1 MDYLDEFLSPFDIRK
16 LKKTSFLILIDRFNV
31 RDHRSRLYNRLDE
44 TLERLGFDVH
54 RFYFDRS
61 PLICRNDAFPGGISV
76 EKLYEDNRD
85 AALILF
91 ADGLQFIDT
100 GKGDP
105 FVFPRYVETLTKWE
119 RRFFVSAQP
128 VSCWGIREQLIA
140 EKLFPVIVPFSPDG
154 MRAVA
159 DSLIEEEDGRDWF
172 EHWKETGCS
181 YTTTPI
187 RLDKDKDIDFIG
199 SLITK
204 PIRKW
209 VAACAMLPELD
220 PDVTHVLERLV
231 RPWFKDT
238 EWGWPI
244 HSYLGVSQLL
254 RLEWFVKGYIP
265 NRYRRQMI
273 GSWLTR
279 EEVGIICRFLC
290 EQLGDEP
297 DPDRKQQLRLALYGV
312 LGEEDATVL
321 NGKTGILSSLLEEPG
336 GERFVDIVVLDYA
349 IKNAKIIRY
358 NIPEQYL
365 RQIR

>member
-1 MDYLDEFLSPFDIRK
+1 MDYLDEFLSPFDTRK
-16 LKKTSFLILIDRFNV
+16 LKKTGFLLLIDRCNV
-31 RDHRSRLYNRLDE
+31 RDHRYRLYNLINE
-44 TLERLGFDVH
+44 TLGRLGFDVH

-76 EKLYEDNRD
+76 EKLYEDNQD

-91 ADGLQFIDT
+91 ADGLQFINT
-100 GKGDP
+100 GERCP
-105 FVFPRYVETLTKWE
+105 LVFPCYVESLTKWKH
-119 RRFFVSAQP
+119 RFFVSAQP
-128 VSCWGIREQLIA
+128 VPLWGIRERLIA

-159 DSLIEEEDGRDWF
+159 DSLMEEENGRDWF

-187 RLDKDKDIDFIG
+187 CVDKDINFIG
-199 SLITK
+199 SLITE

-209 VAACAMLPELD
+209 IAACAMLPELD
-220 PDVTHVLERLV
+220 PGMTQALERLV
-231 RPWFKDT
+231 RPWFKDA

-279 EEVGIICRFLC
+279 EEVGTICRFLC

-297 DPDRKQQLRLALYGV
+297 DPDREQQFRLALYGV

-321 NGKTGILSSLLEEPG
+321 NGKTGILSSLLKEPG
-336 GERFVDIVVLDYA
+336 GERFIDIVVLDYA
-349 IKNAKIIRY
+349 INAKIIRY